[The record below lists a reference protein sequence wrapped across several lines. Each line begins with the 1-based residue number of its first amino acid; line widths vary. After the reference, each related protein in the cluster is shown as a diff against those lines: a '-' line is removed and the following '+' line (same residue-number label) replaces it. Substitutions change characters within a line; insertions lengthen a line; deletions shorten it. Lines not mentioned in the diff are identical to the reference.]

1 MEPGTALR
9 VVKRNYA
16 GTPVWEYDGVLIEQD
31 ASSLCLSAAFNIDDR
46 DDGYFI
52 WQRGDTFIEWYYADR
67 WYNVFQI
74 FDRADG
80 HLRGWYC
87 NITRP
92 ALFEPGAV
100 LWDDLELDV
109 FIRPGGEML
118 LLDEAAYHALP
129 LTAAERAAAEAAL
142 ADIRARA
149 VACEAPFAPDQ
160 DDSQPRA
167 KPTD

>member
-1 MEPGTALR
+1 MEPGTLLR
-9 VVKRNYA
+9 VIKRDYA
-16 GTPVWEYDGVLIEQD
+16 GNYVWEYSGVLIEQGVN
-31 ASSLCLSAAFNIDDR
+31 ALCLSAAFNVDDR
-46 DDGYFI
+46 DDGYFV
-52 WQRGDTFIEWYYADR
+52 WQRGDSFIEWYYANR

-109 FIRPGGEML
+109 FIWPGGELL
-118 LLDEAAYHALP
+118 LLDEDAYRALP
-129 LTAAERAAAEAAL
+129 LTPSERASTEAAL

-149 VACEAPFAPDQ
+149 AAGEAPFA
-160 DDSQPRA
+160 RG
-167 KPTD
+167 

>member
-1 MEPGTALR
+1 MEAGASLR
-9 VVKRNYA
+9 VIKRDYA
-16 GTPVWEYDGVLIEQD
+16 GNYVWEYSGVLVEQGVNT
-31 ASSLCLSAAFNIDDR
+31 LCLSAAFNIDDR
-46 DDGYFI
+46 DDGYFV
-52 WQRGDTFIEWYYADR
+52 WQRGDSFIEWYYTNR

-109 FIRPGGEML
+109 FIWPGGELL
-118 LLDEAAYHALP
+118 LLDEDAYRALP
-129 LTAAERAAAEAAL
+129 LTPSERASAEAAL
-142 ADIRARA
+142 ADIRAHA
-149 VACEAPFAPDQ
+149 AAGEAPFA
-160 DDSQPRA
+160 RG
-167 KPTD
+167 